1 MNALFRSAPYR
12 RLWCNSALNAVSM
25 GGDYVL
31 IGWLVLDATQ
41 SSSWVGI
48 AFALYY
54 LPNIIFGIIGGG
66 IADRFPRRGLL
77 QSLDFGAA
85 GLIILF
91 SVLFVYQT
99 PQAPLVLALTLVLGS
114 LRAIKNPVRLA
125 LAYDFAGRQQAT
137 RALSG
142 ISVASR
148 IGMLI
153 GAIAIGLLTDRFG
166 VAVAL
171 ILMALMHTAAAGA
184 LTGIRSRNQRVAA
197 DNTPLWQNINDYVRE
212 FRVNRVLLM
221 LVLVTAG
228 IELFGTSYTSALP
241 ELATSRLALRADGL
255 GLMHAAQA
263 SGGLLIGL
271 LLFAVSPQ
279 KRRTR
284 IYGICVL
291 LLGISIITLG
301 HVSDIPTVLLTLAV
315 VSAMI
320 SAWDILTQSMMQS
333 CVPDHLRGRSMGAWM
348 FAIGS
353 SPLGQLE
360 MGFLV
365 TAIGI
370 GPALYLNGSGV
381 LLVILIAFTVT
392 PVLRKL

>member
-1 MNALFRSAPYR
+1 
-12 RLWCNSALNAVSM
+12 M

-31 IGWLVLDATQ
+31 IGWLALDATQ

-91 SVLFVYQT
+91 SGLFVNQT

-153 GAIAIGLLTDRFG
+153 GAIAIGVLTDRFG
-166 VAVAL
+166 VAAAL

-197 DNTPLWQNINDYVRE
+197 DNTPLWQNLSDYVRE

-333 CVPDHLRGRSMGAWM
+333 CVPNHLRGRSMGAWM

-370 GPALYLNGSGV
+370 GPALYLNGFGV
-381 LLVILIAFTVT
+381 LLVILIAFTAT

>member
-1 MNALFRSAPYR
+1 
-12 RLWCNSALNAVSM
+12 M

-31 IGWLVLDATQ
+31 IGWLALDATQ

-77 QSLDFGAA
+77 QGLDFGAA

-153 GAIAIGLLTDRFG
+153 GAIAIGVLTDRFG
-166 VAVAL
+166 VAAAL

-197 DNTPLWQNINDYVRE
+197 DNTPLWQNLSDYVRE

-370 GPALYLNGSGV
+370 GPALYLNGFGV
-381 LLVILIAFTVT
+381 LLVILIAFTAT

>member
-1 MNALFRSAPYR
+1 MNALIRSASYR
-12 RLWCNSALNAVSM
+12 RLWCNGALNAVSM

-31 IGWLVLDATQ
+31 IGWLALDTTQ

-91 SVLFVYQT
+91 SGLFVNQT

-153 GAIAIGLLTDRFG
+153 GAIAIGVLTDRFG
-166 VAVAL
+166 VAAAL

-197 DNTPLWQNINDYVRE
+197 DNTPLWQNLSDYVRE

-370 GPALYLNGSGV
+370 GPALYLNGFGV
-381 LLVILIAFTVT
+381 LLVILIAFTAT

>member
-1 MNALFRSAPYR
+1 
-12 RLWCNSALNAVSM
+12 M

-31 IGWLVLDATQ
+31 IGWLALDTTQ

-77 QSLDFGAA
+77 QGLDFGAA

-99 PQAPLVLALTLVLGS
+99 PQAPLVLVLTLVLGS
-114 LRAIKNPVRLA
+114 IRAIKNPVRLA
-125 LAYDFAGRQQAT
+125 LAYDLAGRQQAT

-142 ISVASR
+142 ISVAGR
-148 IGMLI
+148 LGMLI
-153 GAIAIGLLTDRFG
+153 GAIAIGVLTDRFG

-184 LTGIRSRNQRVAA
+184 LTGIRSKNQRVTA
-197 DNTPLWQNINDYVRE
+197 DSTPLWQNLNDYVRE
-212 FRVNRVLLM
+212 FRVNRVLLI

-228 IELFGTSYTSALP
+228 IELFGTSYSSALP
-241 ELATSRLALRADGL
+241 ELATSRLSLRADGL

-263 SGGLLIGL
+263 SGGLLVGL
-271 LLFAVSPQ
+271 LLFAISPQ

-291 LLGISIITLG
+291 LLGISIIALG

-315 VSAMI
+315 ISAMI

-353 SPLGQLE
+353 APLGQLE

-381 LLVILIAFTVT
+381 LLVILIAFTAT
-392 PVLRKL
+392 PILRKL

>member
-1 MNALFRSAPYR
+1 
-12 RLWCNSALNAVSM
+12 M

-85 GLIILF
+85 GVIILF

-153 GAIAIGLLTDRFG
+153 GAIAIGVLTDRFG

-197 DNTPLWQNINDYVRE
+197 DNTPLWQNLSDYVRE

-241 ELATSRLALRADGL
+241 ELATSRLALGADGL

-271 LLFAVSPQ
+271 LLFVVSPQ
-279 KRRTR
+279 KRRIR

>member
-1 MNALFRSAPYR
+1 MNALFRSTSYR

-148 IGMLI
+148 LGMLI

-197 DNTPLWQNINDYVRE
+197 DNTPLWQNLSDYVRE

-241 ELATSRLALRADGL
+241 ELATSRLSLRADGL

-263 SGGLLIGL
+263 TGGLLIGL
-271 LLFAVSPQ
+271 LLFVVPPQ
-279 KRRTR
+279 KRRIR

-291 LLGISIITLG
+291 LLGISLITLG

-381 LLVILIAFTVT
+381 LLVILLAFTAT

>member
-1 MNALFRSAPYR
+1 
-12 RLWCNSALNAVSM
+12 M

-153 GAIAIGLLTDRFG
+153 GAIAIGVLTDRFG

-271 LLFAVSPQ
+271 LLFVVSPQ
-279 KRRTR
+279 KRRIR

-291 LLGISIITLG
+291 LLGISLITLG

-333 CVPDHLRGRSMGAWM
+333 CVPDHLRGRSMGAWV

-381 LLVILIAFTVT
+381 LLVILLAFTAT

>member
-1 MNALFRSAPYR
+1 
-12 RLWCNSALNAVSM
+12 M

-31 IGWLVLDATQ
+31 IGWLVLDVTQ

-54 LPNIIFGIIGGG
+54 LPNIIFGVIGGG

-91 SVLFVYQT
+91 SGLFVNQT

-153 GAIAIGLLTDRFG
+153 GAIAIGVLTDRFG
-166 VAVAL
+166 VAAAL

-197 DNTPLWQNINDYVRE
+197 DNTPLWQNLSDYVRE

-271 LLFAVSPQ
+271 LLFVVSPQ

-315 VSAMI
+315 VSAMV

-333 CVPDHLRGRSMGAWM
+333 CVPDHLRGRSMGAWT

-370 GPALYLNGSGV
+370 GPALYLNGFGV
-381 LLVILIAFTVT
+381 LLVILLAFTAT

>member
-1 MNALFRSAPYR
+1 
-12 RLWCNSALNAVSM
+12 M

-54 LPNIIFGIIGGG
+54 LPNIIFGIVGGG

-77 QSLDFGAA
+77 QSLDFGAS
-85 GLIILF
+85 GLIILL

-99 PQAPLVLALTLVLGS
+99 PQAPLVLGLTLVLGS
-114 LRAIKNPVRLA
+114 LRANKNPVRLA
-125 LAYDFAGRQQAT
+125 LAYDLSGRQQAT
-137 RALSG
+137 RSLSG
-142 ISVASR
+142 ISVASG
-148 IGMLI
+148 IGTLI
-153 GAIAIGLLTDRFG
+153 GAIAIGGLTDRFG
-166 VAVAL
+166 VALAL
-171 ILMALMHTAAAGA
+171 ALMALMHAAAAGA
-184 LTGIRSRNQRVAA
+184 LTGIRSNNQRVAA
-197 DNTPLWQNINDYVRE
+197 DSTPLWQNLNDYIKE
-212 FRVNRVLLM
+212 FRVNRVLLI
-221 LVLVTAG
+221 LVLVTAA

-241 ELATSRLALRADGL
+241 ELATSRLALGADGL

-279 KRRTR
+279 KRRTK

-291 LLGISIITLG
+291 LLGISIIALG

-333 CVPDHLRGRSMGAWM
+333 CVPEHLRGRSMGAWT
-348 FAIGS
+348 FAIGA

-370 GPALYLNGSGV
+370 GPALYLNGIGV
-381 LLVILIAFTVT
+381 LLVIVLAFTAT
-392 PVLRKL
+392 PILRKL

>member
-1 MNALFRSAPYR
+1 
-12 RLWCNSALNAVSM
+12 M

-31 IGWLVLDATQ
+31 IGWLALDTTQ

-77 QSLDFGAA
+77 QGLDFGAA

-91 SVLFVYQT
+91 SVLFVCQT

-153 GAIAIGLLTDRFG
+153 GAIAIGVLTDRFG

-197 DNTPLWQNINDYVRE
+197 DNTPLWQNLSDYVRE

-333 CVPDHLRGRSMGAWM
+333 CVPNHLRGRSMGAWM

-370 GPALYLNGSGV
+370 GPALYLNGFGV
-381 LLVILIAFTVT
+381 LLVILIAFTAT

>member
-1 MNALFRSAPYR
+1 
-12 RLWCNSALNAVSM
+12 M

-99 PQAPLVLALTLVLGS
+99 PQAPLVLALTVVLGS

-137 RALSG
+137 QALSG

-153 GAIAIGLLTDRFG
+153 GAIAIGVLTDRFG

-271 LLFAVSPQ
+271 LLFVVSPQ
-279 KRRTR
+279 KRRIR

-291 LLGISIITLG
+291 LLGISLITLG

>member
-1 MNALFRSAPYR
+1 
-12 RLWCNSALNAVSM
+12 M

-85 GLIILF
+85 GVIILF

-99 PQAPLVLALTLVLGS
+99 PQAPLVLALTMVLGS

-153 GAIAIGLLTDRFG
+153 GAIAIGVLTDRFG

-271 LLFAVSPQ
+271 LLFVVSPQ
-279 KRRTR
+279 KRRIR

>member
-1 MNALFRSAPYR
+1 
-12 RLWCNSALNAVSM
+12 M

-148 IGMLI
+148 LGMLI

-197 DNTPLWQNINDYVRE
+197 DNTPLWQNLSDYVRE

-241 ELATSRLALRADGL
+241 ELATSRLSLRADGL

-271 LLFAVSPQ
+271 LLFVVSPQ
-279 KRRTR
+279 KRRIR

-291 LLGISIITLG
+291 LLGISLITLG

-333 CVPDHLRGRSMGAWM
+333 CVPDHLRGRSMGAWV

-381 LLVILIAFTVT
+381 LLVILLAFTAT

>member
-1 MNALFRSAPYR
+1 
-12 RLWCNSALNAVSM
+12 M

-99 PQAPLVLALTLVLGS
+99 PQAPLVLALTVVLGS

-271 LLFAVSPQ
+271 LLFVVSPQ
-279 KRRTR
+279 KRRIR

-291 LLGISIITLG
+291 LLGISLITLG

>member
-1 MNALFRSAPYR
+1 
-12 RLWCNSALNAVSM
+12 M

-77 QSLDFGAA
+77 QSLDFSAA

-99 PQAPLVLALTLVLGS
+99 PQAPLVLALTVVLGS

-153 GAIAIGLLTDRFG
+153 GAIAIGVLTDRFG

-171 ILMALMHTAAAGA
+171 ILMALMHAAAAGA
-184 LTGIRSRNQRVAA
+184 LTGMRSRNQRVAA
-197 DNTPLWQNINDYVRE
+197 DNTPLWQNLSDYVKE
-212 FRVNRVLLM
+212 FRVNRVLLI

-228 IELFGTSYTSALP
+228 IELFGTSYSSALP
-241 ELATSRLALRADGL
+241 ELATSRLSLRADGL

-271 LLFAVSPQ
+271 LLFVVSPQ
-279 KRRTR
+279 KRRIR

-291 LLGISIITLG
+291 LLGISLITLG

>member
-1 MNALFRSAPYR
+1 
-12 RLWCNSALNAVSM
+12 M

-85 GLIILF
+85 GVIILF

-99 PQAPLVLALTLVLGS
+99 PQAPLVLALTVVLGS

-137 RALSG
+137 QALSG

-148 IGMLI
+148 LGMLI
-153 GAIAIGLLTDRFG
+153 GAIAIGVLTDRFG

-197 DNTPLWQNINDYVRE
+197 DSTPLWQNINDYVRE

-241 ELATSRLALRADGL
+241 ELATSRLALGADGL

-271 LLFAVSPQ
+271 LLFVVSPQ
-279 KRRTR
+279 KRRIR

-291 LLGISIITLG
+291 LLGISLITLG

>member
-1 MNALFRSAPYR
+1 
-12 RLWCNSALNAVSM
+12 M

-137 RALSG
+137 QALSG

-153 GAIAIGLLTDRFG
+153 GAIAIGVLTDRFG

-271 LLFAVSPQ
+271 LLFVVSPQ
-279 KRRTR
+279 KRRIR

-370 GPALYLNGSGV
+370 GPALYLNGFGV
-381 LLVILIAFTVT
+381 LLVILIAFTAT

>member
-1 MNALFRSAPYR
+1 
-12 RLWCNSALNAVSM
+12 M

-31 IGWLVLDATQ
+31 IGWLALDATQ

-91 SVLFVYQT
+91 SGLFVNQT

-153 GAIAIGLLTDRFG
+153 GAIAIGVLTDRFG
-166 VAVAL
+166 VAAAL

-197 DNTPLWQNINDYVRE
+197 DNTPLWQNLSDYVRE

-370 GPALYLNGSGV
+370 GPALYLNGFGV
-381 LLVILIAFTVT
+381 LLVILIAFTAT

>member
-153 GAIAIGLLTDRFG
+153 GAIAIGVLTDRFG

-184 LTGIRSRNQRVAA
+184 LTGMRSRNQRVAA
-197 DNTPLWQNINDYVRE
+197 DNTPLWQNLSDYVRE

-271 LLFAVSPQ
+271 LLFVVSPQ
-279 KRRTR
+279 KRRIR

-291 LLGISIITLG
+291 LLGISLITLG

-370 GPALYLNGSGV
+370 GPALYLNGFGV
-381 LLVILIAFTVT
+381 LLVILIAFTAT

>member
-1 MNALFRSAPYR
+1 
-12 RLWCNSALNAVSM
+12 M

-153 GAIAIGLLTDRFG
+153 GAIAIGVLTDRFG

-271 LLFAVSPQ
+271 LLFVVSPQ
-279 KRRTR
+279 KRRIR

>member
-1 MNALFRSAPYR
+1 
-12 RLWCNSALNAVSM
+12 M

-54 LPNIIFGIIGGG
+54 LPNIIFGLIGGG

-85 GLIILF
+85 GLITLF

-137 RALSG
+137 QALSG

-197 DNTPLWQNINDYVRE
+197 DNTPLWQNLSDYVRE

-271 LLFAVSPQ
+271 LLFVVSPQ
-279 KRRTR
+279 KRRIR

>member
-1 MNALFRSAPYR
+1 
-12 RLWCNSALNAVSM
+12 M

-77 QSLDFGAA
+77 QGLDFGAA

-91 SVLFVYQT
+91 SVLFVNQT

-153 GAIAIGLLTDRFG
+153 GAIAIGVLTDRFG

-197 DNTPLWQNINDYVRE
+197 DNTPLWQNLSDYVRE

-370 GPALYLNGSGV
+370 GPALYLNGFGV
-381 LLVILIAFTVT
+381 LLVILIAFTAT

>member
-1 MNALFRSAPYR
+1 
-12 RLWCNSALNAVSM
+12 M

-148 IGMLI
+148 LGMLI
-153 GAIAIGLLTDRFG
+153 GAIAIGVLTDRFG

-197 DNTPLWQNINDYVRE
+197 DNTPLWQNLSDYVRE

-241 ELATSRLALRADGL
+241 ELATSRLSLRADGL

-271 LLFAVSPQ
+271 LLFVVSPQ
-279 KRRTR
+279 KRRIR

-291 LLGISIITLG
+291 LLGISLITLG

-381 LLVILIAFTVT
+381 LLVILLAFTAT

>member
-1 MNALFRSAPYR
+1 
-12 RLWCNSALNAVSM
+12 M

-31 IGWLVLDATQ
+31 IGWLVLDVTQ

-77 QSLDFGAA
+77 QGLDFGAA

-91 SVLFVYQT
+91 SVLFVNQT

-153 GAIAIGLLTDRFG
+153 GAIAIGVLTDRFG

-184 LTGIRSRNQRVAA
+184 LTGMRSRNQRVAA
-197 DNTPLWQNINDYVRE
+197 DNTPLWQNLSDYVRE

-333 CVPDHLRGRSMGAWM
+333 CVPNHLRGRSMGAWM

-370 GPALYLNGSGV
+370 GPALYLNGFGV
-381 LLVILIAFTVT
+381 LLVILIAFTAT

>member
-1 MNALFRSAPYR
+1 
-12 RLWCNSALNAVSM
+12 M

-54 LPNIIFGIIGGG
+54 LPNIIFGIVGGG

-77 QSLDFGAA
+77 QSLDVGA
-85 GLIILF
+85 GVLIILF

-99 PQAPLVLALTLVLGS
+99 PQAPLVLGLTLVLGS

-125 LAYDFAGRQQAT
+125 LAYDLSGQQQAT
-137 RALSG
+137 RSLSG

-153 GAIAIGLLTDRFG
+153 GAIAIGGLTDRFG
-166 VAVAL
+166 VTVAL
-171 ILMALMHTAAAGA
+171 ALMALMHAAAAGA
-184 LTGIRSRNQRVAA
+184 LTGIRSKSQRVAA
-197 DNTPLWQNINDYVRE
+197 DTTPLWQNLNDYIKE
-212 FRVNRVLLM
+212 FRVNRVLLT
-221 LVLVTAG
+221 LVLVTAA

-291 LLGISIITLG
+291 VLGISIIALG

-353 SPLGQLE
+353 SPVGQLE

-370 GPALYLNGSGV
+370 GPALSLNGIGV
-381 LLVILIAFTVT
+381 LLVIMLAFTVT
-392 PVLRKL
+392 PTLRKL

>member
-1 MNALFRSAPYR
+1 
-12 RLWCNSALNAVSM
+12 M

-41 SSSWVGI
+41 RSSWVGI

-54 LPNIIFGIIGGG
+54 LPNIIFGIVGGG

-77 QSLDFGAA
+77 QSLDFGAS
-85 GLIILF
+85 GLIILL

-99 PQAPLVLALTLVLGS
+99 PQAPLVLGLTLVLGS

-125 LAYDFAGRQQAT
+125 LAYDLSGQQQAT
-137 RALSG
+137 RSLSG

-153 GAIAIGLLTDRFG
+153 GAIAIGGLTDRFG

-171 ILMALMHTAAAGA
+171 ALMALMHAAAAGA
-184 LTGIRSRNQRVAA
+184 LTGIRSNNQRVAA
-197 DNTPLWQNINDYVRE
+197 DSTPLWQNLTDYIKE
-212 FRVNRVLLM
+212 FRVNRVLLI
-221 LVLVTAG
+221 LVLVTAA

-241 ELATSRLALRADGL
+241 ELATSRLALGADGL
-255 GLMHAAQA
+255 GFMHAAQA

-271 LLFAVSPQ
+271 LIIAVSQQ
-279 KRRTR
+279 KRRTK

-291 LLGISIITLG
+291 HLGISIITLG
-301 HVSDIPTVLLTLAV
+301 GVSDIPTVLLTLAV

-370 GPALYLNGSGV
+370 GPALYLNGIGV
-381 LLVILIAFTVT
+381 LLVIVLAFTAT
-392 PVLRKL
+392 PILRKL

>member
-1 MNALFRSAPYR
+1 
-12 RLWCNSALNAVSM
+12 M

-31 IGWLVLDATQ
+31 IGWLALDATQ

-153 GAIAIGLLTDRFG
+153 GAIAIGVLTDRFG
-166 VAVAL
+166 VAAAL

-197 DNTPLWQNINDYVRE
+197 DNTPLWQNLSDYVRE

-370 GPALYLNGSGV
+370 GPALYLNGFGV
-381 LLVILIAFTVT
+381 LLVILIAFTAT

>member
-1 MNALFRSAPYR
+1 
-12 RLWCNSALNAVSM
+12 M

-31 IGWLVLDATQ
+31 IGWLVLDVTQ

-54 LPNIIFGIIGGG
+54 LPNIIFGLIGGG

-91 SVLFVYQT
+91 SGLFVNQT

-153 GAIAIGLLTDRFG
+153 GAIAIGVLTDRFG
-166 VAVAL
+166 VAAAL

-184 LTGIRSRNQRVAA
+184 LTGMRSRNQRVAA
-197 DNTPLWQNINDYVRE
+197 DNTPLWQNLSDYVRE

-271 LLFAVSPQ
+271 LLFVVSPQ

-333 CVPDHLRGRSMGAWM
+333 CVPDHLRGRSMGAWT

-370 GPALYLNGSGV
+370 GPALYLNGFGV
-381 LLVILIAFTVT
+381 LLVILIAFTAT

>member
-1 MNALFRSAPYR
+1 
-12 RLWCNSALNAVSM
+12 M

-153 GAIAIGLLTDRFG
+153 GAIAIGVLTDRFG
-166 VAVAL
+166 VAAAL

-197 DNTPLWQNINDYVRE
+197 DNTPLWQNLSDYVRE

-370 GPALYLNGSGV
+370 GPALYLNGFGV
-381 LLVILIAFTVT
+381 LLVILIAFTAT

>member
-1 MNALFRSAPYR
+1 
-12 RLWCNSALNAVSM
+12 M

-99 PQAPLVLALTLVLGS
+99 PQAPLVLALTVVLGS

-153 GAIAIGLLTDRFG
+153 GAIAIGVLTDRFG

-271 LLFAVSPQ
+271 LLFVVSPQ
-279 KRRTR
+279 KRRIR

>member
-1 MNALFRSAPYR
+1 
-12 RLWCNSALNAVSM
+12 M

-85 GLIILF
+85 GVIILF

-99 PQAPLVLALTLVLGS
+99 PQAPLVLALTVVLGS

-148 IGMLI
+148 LGMLI
-153 GAIAIGLLTDRFG
+153 GAIAIGVLTDRFG

-197 DNTPLWQNINDYVRE
+197 DNTPLWQNLSDYVRE

-271 LLFAVSPQ
+271 LLFVVSPQ
-279 KRRTR
+279 KRRIR

-370 GPALYLNGSGV
+370 GPALYLNGFGV
-381 LLVILIAFTVT
+381 LLVILIAFTAT

>member
-1 MNALFRSAPYR
+1 
-12 RLWCNSALNAVSM
+12 M

-153 GAIAIGLLTDRFG
+153 GAIAIGVLTDRFG

-271 LLFAVSPQ
+271 LLFVVSPQ
-279 KRRTR
+279 KRRIR

-291 LLGISIITLG
+291 LLGISLITLG

>member
-1 MNALFRSAPYR
+1 
-12 RLWCNSALNAVSM
+12 M

-153 GAIAIGLLTDRFG
+153 GAIAIGVLTDRFG

-271 LLFAVSPQ
+271 LLFVVSPQ
-279 KRRTR
+279 KRRIR

-381 LLVILIAFTVT
+381 LLVILIAFTAT

>member
-1 MNALFRSAPYR
+1 
-12 RLWCNSALNAVSM
+12 M

-54 LPNIIFGIIGGG
+54 LPNIIFGLIGGG

-137 RALSG
+137 QALSG

-148 IGMLI
+148 MGMLI
-153 GAIAIGLLTDRFG
+153 GAIAIGVLTDRFG

-271 LLFAVSPQ
+271 LLFVVSPQ
-279 KRRTR
+279 KRRIR

-370 GPALYLNGSGV
+370 GPALYLNGFGV
-381 LLVILIAFTVT
+381 LLVILIAFTAT

>member
-1 MNALFRSAPYR
+1 
-12 RLWCNSALNAVSM
+12 M

-137 RALSG
+137 QALSG

-153 GAIAIGLLTDRFG
+153 GAIAIGVLTDRFG

-271 LLFAVSPQ
+271 LLFVVSPQ
-279 KRRTR
+279 KRRIR

>member
-1 MNALFRSAPYR
+1 
-12 RLWCNSALNAVSM
+12 M

-99 PQAPLVLALTLVLGS
+99 PQAPLVLTLTLVLGS

-153 GAIAIGLLTDRFG
+153 GAIAIGVLTDRFG

-197 DNTPLWQNINDYVRE
+197 DNTPLWQNLSDYVKE

-241 ELATSRLALRADGL
+241 ELATSRLSLRADGL

-271 LLFAVSPQ
+271 LLFVVSPQ
-279 KRRTR
+279 KRRIR

-291 LLGISIITLG
+291 LLGISLITLG

>member
-77 QSLDFGAA
+77 QGLDFGAA

-91 SVLFVYQT
+91 SVLFVNQT

-153 GAIAIGLLTDRFG
+153 GAIAIGVLTDRFG
-166 VAVAL
+166 VAAAL

-197 DNTPLWQNINDYVRE
+197 DNTPLWQNLSDYVRE

-333 CVPDHLRGRSMGAWM
+333 CVPNHLRGRSMGAWM

-370 GPALYLNGSGV
+370 GPALYLNGFGV
-381 LLVILIAFTVT
+381 LLVILIAFTAT

>member
-1 MNALFRSAPYR
+1 
-12 RLWCNSALNAVSM
+12 M

-148 IGMLI
+148 LGMLI

-197 DNTPLWQNINDYVRE
+197 DSTPLWQNLNDYVRE

-241 ELATSRLALRADGL
+241 ELATSRLSLRADGL

-263 SGGLLIGL
+263 TGGLLIGL
-271 LLFAVSPQ
+271 LLFVVPPQ
-279 KRRTR
+279 KRRIR

-291 LLGISIITLG
+291 LLGISLITLG

-381 LLVILIAFTVT
+381 LLVILLAFTAT

>member
-1 MNALFRSAPYR
+1 
-12 RLWCNSALNAVSM
+12 M

-31 IGWLVLDATQ
+31 IGWLALDTTQ

-77 QSLDFGAA
+77 QGLDFGAA

-91 SVLFVYQT
+91 SVLFVNQT

-153 GAIAIGLLTDRFG
+153 GAIAIGVLTDRFG
-166 VAVAL
+166 VAAAL

-197 DNTPLWQNINDYVRE
+197 DNTPLWQNLSDYVRE

-333 CVPDHLRGRSMGAWM
+333 CVPNHLRGRSMGAWM

-370 GPALYLNGSGV
+370 GPALYLNGFGV
-381 LLVILIAFTVT
+381 LLVILIAFTAT

>member
-1 MNALFRSAPYR
+1 MNALFRSASYR

-148 IGMLI
+148 LGMLI
-153 GAIAIGLLTDRFG
+153 GAIAIGVLTDRFG

-197 DNTPLWQNINDYVRE
+197 DNTPLWQNLSDYVRE
-212 FRVNRVLLM
+212 FRVNRVLLI

-241 ELATSRLALRADGL
+241 ELATSRLSLRADGL

-271 LLFAVSPQ
+271 LLFVVSPQ
-279 KRRTR
+279 KRRIR

-291 LLGISIITLG
+291 LLGISLITLG

-381 LLVILIAFTVT
+381 LLVILLAFTAT